1 MNTHTFCS
9 AAAGK
14 QTEFSLSGSVTVDSV
29 TVDAGVFF
37 YKDSATSTQFW
48 AIYGE
53 LRGNVTAS
61 DIVSALDGSTFDFA
75 IDDVALIYASGDISR
90 FGTSFNP
97 LGYPVSPGMKSSSSA
112 VDSLLLTYLLT

>member
-1 MNTHTFCS
+1 M
-9 AAAGK
+9 
-14 QTEFSLSGSVTVDSV
+14 
-29 TVDAGVFF
+29 
-37 YKDSATSTQFW
+37 
-48 AIYGE
+48 
-53 LRGNVTAS
+53 TAS

-112 VDSLLLTYLLT
+112 VNSLLLTYLLT